1 MEEQLPTQEE
11 YDAMT
16 PMQKVAWKRKYP
28 GRYPVNP
35 KRWACPDCSMEMQWR
50 ARTLHLMRCKNN
62 K

>member
-35 KRWACPDCSMEMQWR
+35 KRWTCPDCGKEVLYTKR
-50 ARTLHLMRCKNN
+50 KEH
-62 K
+62 